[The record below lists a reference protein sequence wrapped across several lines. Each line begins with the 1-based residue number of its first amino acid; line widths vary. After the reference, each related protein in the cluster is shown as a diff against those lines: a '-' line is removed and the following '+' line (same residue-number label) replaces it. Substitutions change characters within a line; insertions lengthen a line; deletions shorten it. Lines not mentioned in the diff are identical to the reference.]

1 MLVHVLT
8 FKLICIAVVSCVMSL
23 LLLEA
28 DKYII
33 ETALGTEELRAYV
46 SKSWRNWNLLQIKN
60 PKKPKKPAT
69 TTNKGKNSGSSD

>member
-28 DKYII
+28 DKSLT
-33 ETALGTEELRAYV
+33 ETTLGTEELRVYV
-46 SKSWRNWNLLQIKN
+46 SKSWENWDLLQLKTNKQKN
-60 PKKPKKPAT
+60 P
-69 TTNKGKNSGSSD
+69 